1 MTKGDRIKA
10 RREELGL
17 TQTDLAEAISSTKQ
31 SIQRTMLWLLLSGL
45 EARTSSLLWDGVYC
59 MSKLMSQKRW
69 EGGCSRWDIV
79 LQLYGIDFGGG
90 LFGSW
95 FLPT

>member
-1 MTKGDRIKA
+1 MILPGFLIGIAATAATWLVVR
-10 RREELGL
+10 LFP
-17 TQTDLAEAISSTKQ
+17 KQ
-31 SIQRTMLWLLLSGL
+31 KYPKDKLWLLLSGL

>member
-17 TQTDLAEAISSTKQ
+17 TQTDLAEA
-31 SIQRTMLWLLLSGL
+31 
-45 EARTSSLLWDGVYC
+45 